1 VGITAPFFDI
11 IFIHTEELFMLFNQF
26 KSIFQAHVT
35 KLMSSVDKGVIFISD
50 VSKDELWDTY
60 INSFPED
67 IRQSF
72 NCNSCRQFIKSYGGL
87 VKINPENMMMTTLWN
102 FEVPDEMYQ
111 RVVDNLSELVFR
123 SNIRDVFV
131 SNQPK
136 LGTDFNFETLKVNNI
151 TTEIIRW
158 DHFYYHLNKE
168 EYQKVNAEKD
178 IVPTQATYRDT
189 KNVFKRALDEITPYA
204 VQSVIDL
211 EKDGNLYRGSEF
223 IAAVK
228 SFQKLQDEY
237 RRLVAE
243 NSISVV
249 LEQRKDNFAWVNCQK
264 LGARV
269 RNSAIGTLLIDLSN
283 DTDIET
289 AVNKYGSVVDPN
301 NYKRVKVAPTQRMV
315 DDALQTVI
323 ELGYEDSLAR
333 RFANYTDVK
342 VNNTI
347 YLNRGDSRTIAN
359 SENKTKVLFNK
370 LKEEIPVSPKSLKN
384 VQEITLDKFLND
396 EVPRADSISIL
407 FEKSKENNLVSLVT
421 AVNSE
426 APSLFKWEEGEGCHL
441 SWSYNNGVADSIKE
455 KVKKA
460 GGKIDGKLR
469 ISLAWDNYT
478 DLDLHVIEPKI
489 TGGET
494 IYYGNKRSRKTGG
507 HLDIDMN
514 IHPTTLEPVENI
526 IYSHDSNLIEGKY
539 MIRVHNYT
547 NRAITQNYTVEVEF
561 NDEVYTFDSQG
572 IIRQGEYVYI
582 ANFTYTKKFGVVFPT
597 EPKTSQVQS
606 TKIWE
611 IDTNK
616 FQKVNMI
623 LYSPN
628 HWDGLEIGN
637 KHLFF
642 ILDKCR
648 NPKANG
654 FFNEFLKDDLYRNH
668 KRVFE
673 MLTHKLEVED
683 DGQEQLSG
691 LGFSLSSNPTFY
703 AKVESNG
710 STRIFKVVTK

>member
-1 VGITAPFFDI
+1 
-11 IFIHTEELFMLFNQF
+11 MLFNQF
-26 KSIFQAHVT
+26 KSIFQAHVA

-60 INSFPED
+60 LNSFPED
-67 IRQSF
+67 LRQSF

-87 VKINPENMMMTTLWN
+87 VKVNQENMSLTTLWN

-111 RVVDNLSELVFR
+111 KVVDNLSELVFR

-131 SNQPK
+131 NNQPK
-136 LGTDFNFETLKVNNI
+136 LGTDFNFETPEVDVLSTGV
-151 TTEIIRW
+151 IRW
-158 DHFYYHLNKE
+158 DHFYYHLNRE

-178 IVPTQATYRDT
+178 ITPTQASYRDT

-211 EKDGNLYRGSEF
+211 EKEGNLYRGSEF
-223 IAAVK
+223 IAVVK

-237 RRLVAE
+237 RRLIAE

-249 LEQRKDNFAWVNCQK
+249 LEQKKDNFAWVNCQK
-264 LGARV
+264 LGARI

-347 YLNRGDSRTIAN
+347 YLNRGDSRTTAN

-396 EVPRADSISIL
+396 EIPKADSISIL

-426 APSLFKWEEGEGCHL
+426 APSLFKWDNHF

-478 DLDLHVIEPKI
+478 DLDLHVIEPD
-489 TGGET
+489 GNE
-494 IYYGNKRSRKTGG
+494 IYYGNKRSYKTKG
-507 HLDIDMN
+507 HLDVDQN
-514 IHPTTLEPVENI
+514 VFPTTEQPVENI
-526 IYSHDSNLIEGKY
+526 IYSHDSNLLEGTY
-539 MIRVHNYT
+539 VVTVHNYT
-547 NRAITQNYTVEVEF
+547 NRAVTRNYTVELEF
-561 NDEVYTFDSQG
+561 NGEVYTFDSQE
-572 IIRQGEYVYI
+572 IISSRKSVI
-582 ANFTYTKKFGVVFPT
+582 VTKFTYTKKDGVVFPT

-628 HWDGLEIGN
+628 YWDSVEIGN

-648 NPKANG
+648 SPKANG

-710 STRIFKVVTK
+710 STRIFKVVSK